1 MEADLQPVWRNPDKI
16 FSAPSVFLFGETC
29 KQRNEWLM
37 QCLILRERCARIF
50 PPLFILDF
58 GAWWGGS
65 PFPERYDKS
74 IAGGKQKR
82 VLNIVGG
89 FLEGVQ
95 L

>member
-1 MEADLQPVWRNPDKI
+1 M
-16 FSAPSVFLFGETC
+16 
-29 KQRNEWLM
+29 QR
-37 QCLILRERCARIF
+37 LILRERCAEGKGIF
-50 PPLFILDF
+50 PPLIIFFGCF
-58 GAWWGGS
+58 GAWEGGGL
-65 PFPERYDKS
+65 PLPKRYDKS